1 MKNIVEIEF
10 ERSIK
15 IALNIIGR
23 KITKFFD
30 RGRVK
35 VEIFKN
41 IDGKIVVKIEGKTIL
56 LKKFIKK
63 TQGALSEG
71 SHHKLKSILGED
83 SPRLL
88 KFFYFLKI

>member
-15 IALNIIGR
+15 IDLNIIGR

-35 VEIFKN
+35 VKIFKN
-41 IDGKIVVKIEGKTIL
+41 IDEKIVVKIEGKTIL

-63 TQGALSEG
+63 NTRC
-71 SHHKLKSILGED
+71 
-83 SPRLL
+83 P
-88 KFFYFLKI
+88 F